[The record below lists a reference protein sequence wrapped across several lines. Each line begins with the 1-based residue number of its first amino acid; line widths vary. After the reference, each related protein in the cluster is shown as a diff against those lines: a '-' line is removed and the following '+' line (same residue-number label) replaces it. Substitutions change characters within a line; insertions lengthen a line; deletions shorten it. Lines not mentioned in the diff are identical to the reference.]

1 MRNMKFIVN
10 VVLAVSSIAALA
22 QESARTVQYHSQDI
36 VAIRAKVK
44 YTTLIELPTTEK
56 IMEAATGDKDFWIV
70 DVVGNFCF
78 VHPAK
83 QGIASNL
90 NLITDKGNIYSF
102 TLQDISG
109 SPGEPDLKVIVEP
122 ADRSAIVAASGPA
135 QFVPAAQLEQ
145 SKQQVAALQSHVE
158 QAVDEYKS
166 GYPTQL
172 KFDYVYKANQAP
184 FDIQSI
190 YHDDKFTYI
199 KTNAPEKFSV
209 YEMKDGKPNLVT
221 YDLREGT
228 YIIPKIMDDGYV
240 ELGKEADELCAE
252 RITRHDREQPYFSH
266 RRAGRDARRTASRAN
281 TARPFRA
288 AQGRLAEEPQDVRLL
303 GAALLVIVAALF
315 SSTGKKTPAQQA
327 AAKGQP
333 PQPTLQDNTDNNVQD
348 MKNQVQAERQKEQ
361 QAAMAAAAGQDPAL
375 ASATPAQQ
383 AAAAAFGPSGEAP
396 TSCGPGRPCGQAQ
409 QGTMPPQ
416 LTPEQQQAQLI
427 AAKERERAD
436 NSRFASNLVYSRLAE
451 QRNSSRN
458 SKARRCPS
466 SMTIPSGRQRRVSL
480 THEPEKEQEE
490 TPGGY
495 KRPLE
500 ANIDSAVGQPYLVYE
515 GSVLD
520 TVL

>member
-1 MRNMKFIVN
+1 MRLLKVIVN

-109 SPGEPDLKVIVEP
+109 SSAEPDLKVIVEP
-122 ADRSAIVAASGPA
+122 ADRSAIVAASGPP

-145 SKQQVAALQSHVE
+145 SKQQVNALQSHVE

-172 KFDYVYKANQAP
+172 KFDYVYKANEAP

-228 YIIPKIMDDGYV
+228 YIIPKVMDDGYV
-240 ELGKEADELCAE
+240 ELGKKKMSF
-252 RITRHDREQPYFSH
+252 TR
-266 RRAGRDARRTASRAN
+266 
-281 TARPFRA
+281 
-288 AQGRLAEEPQDVRLL
+288 
-303 GAALLVIVAALF
+303 
-315 SSTGKKTPAQQA
+315 
-327 AAKGQP
+327 KG
-333 PQPTLQDNTDNNVQD
+333 
-348 MKNQVQAERQKEQ
+348 
-361 QAAMAAAAGQDPAL
+361 
-375 ASATPAQQ
+375 
-383 AAAAAFGPSGEAP
+383 
-396 TSCGPGRPCGQAQ
+396 
-409 QGTMPPQ
+409 
-416 LTPEQQQAQLI
+416 
-427 AAKERERAD
+427 
-436 NSRFASNLVYSRLAE
+436 
-451 QRNSSRN
+451 
-458 SKARRCPS
+458 
-466 SMTIPSGRQRRVSL
+466 
-480 THEPEKEQEE
+480 
-490 TPGGY
+490 
-495 KRPLE
+495 
-500 ANIDSAVGQPYLVYE
+500 
-515 GSVLD
+515 
-520 TVL
+520 

>member
-1 MRNMKFIVN
+1 MRDMKFIVN
-10 VVLAVSSIAALA
+10 AVLAVSSIAALA

-109 SPGEPDLKVIVEP
+109 SSAEPDLKVIVEP
-122 ADRSAIVAASGPA
+122 ADRSAIVAASGPP

-145 SKQQVAALQSHVE
+145 SKQQVNALQSHVE

-166 GYPTQL
+166 SYPAQL
-172 KFDYVYKANQAP
+172 KFDYVYKANEAP

-228 YIIPKIMDDGYV
+228 YIIPKVMDDGYV
-240 ELGKEADELCAE
+240 ELGKKKMS
-252 RITRHDREQPYFSH
+252 F
-266 RRAGRDARRTASRAN
+266 AR
-281 TARPFRA
+281 
-288 AQGRLAEEPQDVRLL
+288 
-303 GAALLVIVAALF
+303 
-315 SSTGKKTPAQQA
+315 
-327 AAKGQP
+327 KG
-333 PQPTLQDNTDNNVQD
+333 
-348 MKNQVQAERQKEQ
+348 
-361 QAAMAAAAGQDPAL
+361 
-375 ASATPAQQ
+375 
-383 AAAAAFGPSGEAP
+383 
-396 TSCGPGRPCGQAQ
+396 
-409 QGTMPPQ
+409 
-416 LTPEQQQAQLI
+416 
-427 AAKERERAD
+427 
-436 NSRFASNLVYSRLAE
+436 
-451 QRNSSRN
+451 
-458 SKARRCPS
+458 
-466 SMTIPSGRQRRVSL
+466 
-480 THEPEKEQEE
+480 
-490 TPGGY
+490 
-495 KRPLE
+495 
-500 ANIDSAVGQPYLVYE
+500 
-515 GSVLD
+515 
-520 TVL
+520 